1 MKASPFIL
9 ISCAAALFLSCGS
22 KEDSSKTTSPPQKVK
37 IEKALVSSVED
48 TYEAMGT
55 VRSKT
60 ISVLSSKV
68 LGRILF
74 IHVREGD
81 RVKVGQLLVEIDDRE
96 MKAQLEKSR
105 AGLKE
110 AHYALDEIEKA
121 IRGGEAEKKAAD
133 ARLELASS
141 TLDRYKGL
149 FERRSVSSQEFDE
162 VQTKHT
168 AAKADADLASER
180 LQALLAKKN
189 QIIAR
194 IDQAKADTANAE
206 AFLSHARILSPIDG
220 IVTSKPAD
228 VGQMAAPGTTPLL
241 SVEDESHY
249 RLEALVEESR
259 IGLIHLGDPV
269 SVVFD
274 AFGQKP
280 MPGQVSEIVPT
291 LDPASRSYIIKI
303 DLRAPDSSPLFR
315 SGLFG
320 KARFNTGTKKV
331 LTVPV
336 QSVLERG
343 QLTFVY
349 VVDPAKIAHMRLIQ
363 TGKPYGDRVEVLSG
377 LSEGDLVILEPL
389 SAVKDGAAVEPGAPS

>member
-9 ISCAAALFLSCGS
+9 IGCAAALFLSCGS
-22 KEDSSKTTSPPQKVK
+22 KEDFSKTAPVPQKVK
-37 IEKALVSSVED
+37 IEKVQASPVED

-68 LGRILF
+68 LGRIVS
-74 IHVREGD
+74 IPVREGD
-81 RVKVGQLLVEIDDRE
+81 RVKAGQLLVEIDDRE
-96 MKAQLEKSR
+96 MKAQLQKSQ

-110 AHYALDEIEKA
+110 TQYALDEIEKA

-133 ARLELASS
+133 ARLALASS
-141 TLDRYKGL
+141 TLDRFKGL

-162 VQTKHT
+162 VQTKNT
-168 AAKADADLASER
+168 AAKADADQASER

-206 AFLSHARILSPIDG
+206 AFLSHTRILSPIDG
-220 IVTSKPAD
+220 IVTTKPAD
-228 VGQMAAPGTTPLL
+228 LGQMAAPGTHLL

-259 IGLIHLGDPV
+259 ISRIHLGDTV
-269 SVVFD
+269 SVSID
-274 AFGQKP
+274 ALGQKP
-280 MPGQVSEIVPT
+280 MAGQVSEIVPA
-291 LDPASRSYIIKI
+291 LDPASRSTIIKI
-303 DLRAPDSSPLFR
+303 DLRAPDSSTLFR

-320 KARFNTGTKKV
+320 KARFNTGAKQV

-363 TGKPYGDRVEVLSG
+363 TGKRYGDRVEILSG
-377 LSEGDLVILEPL
+377 LSEGDQVVLEPL
-389 SAVKDGAAVEPGAPS
+389 SAVKDGAAVEPGESS

>member
-9 ISCAAALFLSCGS
+9 IGCAAALFLSCGS
-22 KEDSSKTTSPPQKVK
+22 KEDFSKTAPVPQKVK
-37 IEKALVSSVED
+37 IEKVQASPVED

-68 LGRILF
+68 LGRIVS
-74 IHVREGD
+74 IPVREGD
-81 RVKVGQLLVEIDDRE
+81 RVKAGQLLVEIDDRE
-96 MKAQLEKSR
+96 MKAQLQKSR

-110 AHYALDEIEKA
+110 TQYALDEMEKA
-121 IRGGEAEKKAAD
+121 IRAGEAEKKAAD
-133 ARLELASS
+133 ARFSLASS

-162 VQTKHT
+162 VQTKNA
-168 AAKADADLASER
+168 AAKADADQASER
-180 LQALLAKKN
+180 LQGLLAKKN

-194 IDQAKADTANAE
+194 IDQAKADMANVE
-206 AFLSHARILSPIDG
+206 AFLSHTRILSPIDG
-220 IVTSKPAD
+220 IVTTKPAD
-228 VGQMAAPGTTPLL
+228 LGQMAAPGTPLL

-259 IGLIHLGDPV
+259 ISRIHLGDTV
-269 SVVFD
+269 SVSID
-274 AFGQKP
+274 ALGQKP
-280 MPGQVSEIVPT
+280 MDGQVSEIVPA
-291 LDPASRSYIIKI
+291 LDPASRSTIIKI
-303 DLRAPDSSPLFR
+303 DLRAPDSSTLFR

-320 KARFNTGTKKV
+320 KARFNTGTKRV

-377 LSEGDLVILEPL
+377 LSEGDQVIVEPL
-389 SAVKDGAAVEPGAPS
+389 PAVKDGATVEPGVPS

>member
-1 MKASPFIL
+1 MKGNPFIL
-9 ISCAAALFLSCGS
+9 IGCVVALFLSCGP
-22 KEDSSKTTSPPQKVK
+22 KEDLSKTASPPQKVK
-37 IEKALVSSVED
+37 IEKAQASPVEN

-68 LGRILF
+68 LGLILS

-81 RVKVGQLLVEIDDRE
+81 RVKAGQLLVEIDDRE

-110 AHYALDEIEKA
+110 SQYALDEIEKA

-133 ARLELASS
+133 ARLALASS

-162 VQTKHT
+162 VQTKNT
-168 AAKADADLASER
+168 AAKADADQASER

-194 IDQAKADTANAE
+194 IDQAKADTVNAE
-206 AFLSHARILSPIDG
+206 AFLSHTRILSPIDG
-220 IVTSKPAD
+220 IVTAKPAD
-228 VGQMAAPGTTPLL
+228 VGQMAAPGTPLL
-241 SVEDESHY
+241 SVEDETHY

-259 IGLIHLGDPV
+259 IGRIHLGDPV
-269 SVVFD
+269 SVSID
-274 AFGQKP
+274 ALGQKP
-280 MPGQVSEIVPT
+280 IAGQVSEIVPA

-303 DLRAPDSSPLFR
+303 DLRTPDSSTLFR

-320 KARFNTGTKKV
+320 KVRFNTGTKKV

-363 TGKPYGDRVEVLSG
+363 TGKTYGDRVEVLSG
-377 LSEGDLVILEPL
+377 LSEGDQVILEPL
-389 SAVKDGAAVEPGAPS
+389 SAVKDGAAVEPGVPS

>member
-1 MKASPFIL
+1 MKGNPFIL
-9 ISCAAALFLSCGS
+9 IGCAAALFLSCGS
-22 KEDSSKTTSPPQKVK
+22 KEDFSKTAPVPQKVK
-37 IEKALVSSVED
+37 IEKVQASPVED

-60 ISVLSSKV
+60 ISLLSSKV
-68 LGRILF
+68 LGRIVS
-74 IHVREGD
+74 IPVREGD
-81 RVKVGQLLVEIDDRE
+81 RVKAGQLLVEIDDRE
-96 MKAQLEKSR
+96 MKAQLQKSQ

-110 AHYALDEIEKA
+110 TQYALDEMEKT
-121 IRGGEAEKKAAD
+121 IRAGEAEKKAAD
-133 ARLELASS
+133 ARLALASS
-141 TLDRYKGL
+141 TLDRFKGL

-162 VQTKHT
+162 VQTKNT
-168 AAKADADLASER
+168 AAKADADQASER

-206 AFLSHARILSPIDG
+206 AFLSHTRILSPIDG
-220 IVTSKPAD
+220 IVTTKPAD
-228 VGQMAAPGTTPLL
+228 LGQMAAPGTHLL

-259 IGLIHLGDPV
+259 ISRIHRGDTV
-269 SVVFD
+269 SVSID
-274 AFGQKP
+274 ALGQKP
-280 MPGQVSEIVPT
+280 MAGQVSEIVPA
-291 LDPASRSYIIKI
+291 LDPASRSTIIKI
-303 DLRAPDSSPLFR
+303 DLRVPDSSTLFR

-320 KARFNTGTKKV
+320 KARFNTGAKQV

-363 TGKPYGDRVEVLSG
+363 TGKRYGDRVEILSG
-377 LSEGDLVILEPL
+377 LSEGDPVVLEPL
-389 SAVKDGAAVEPGAPS
+389 PAVKDGAAVEPGESS

>member
-1 MKASPFIL
+1 MKANPFIL
-9 ISCAAALFLSCGS
+9 IGFAAALFLSCGS
-22 KEDSSKTTSPPQKVK
+22 EEDFSKTAPVPQKVN
-37 IEKALVSSVED
+37 IEKALVSPVED
-48 TYEAMGT
+48 TYEAIGT

-68 LGRILF
+68 LGRIVS
-74 IHVREGD
+74 IPVREGD
-81 RVKVGQLLVEIDDRE
+81 RVKAGRLLVEIDDRE
-96 MKAQLEKSR
+96 MKAQFEKSW

-110 AHYALDEIEKA
+110 AQYALDEIEKA

-133 ARLELASS
+133 ARLALASS

-168 AAKADADLASER
+168 AARADADQASER
-180 LQALLAKKN
+180 FQALIAKKS
-189 QIIAR
+189 QILAR
-194 IDQAKADTANAE
+194 IDQAKADTRNAE
-206 AFLSHARILSPIDG
+206 AFLSHTRILSPIDG
-220 IVTSKPAD
+220 IVTSKPSD
-228 VGQMAAPGTTPLL
+228 LGQMAVPGTPILT
-241 SVEDESHY
+241 VEDDNHY
-249 RLEALVEESR
+249 RLEVLVEESR
-259 IGLIHLGDPV
+259 IGRIYLGDPV
-269 SVVFD
+269 SVSID
-274 AFGQKP
+274 AAEQKP
-280 MPGQVSEIVPT
+280 MAGQVSEIVPA

-303 DLRAPDSSPLFR
+303 DLRAPGSSTLFR

-363 TGKPYGDRVEVLSG
+363 TGKSYGDRVQVLSG
-377 LSEGDLVILEPL
+377 LSEGDQVIVEPL
-389 SAVKDGAAVEPGAPS
+389 TAVKDGAAVEPGESS

>member
-1 MKASPFIL
+1 MHRTVLVL
-9 ISCAAALFLSCGS
+9 IGLTAALLLSCGS
-22 KEDSSKTTSPPQKVK
+22 EEDSPKTPPVPLKVK
-37 IEKALVSSVED
+37 VEKAQASPVEE
-48 TYEAMGT
+48 TYEAVGT

-60 ISVLSSKV
+60 VSILSSQA
-68 LGRILF
+68 LGRIVS

-81 RVKVGQLLVEIDDRE
+81 RVKAGQLLVEIDDRE

-110 AHYALDEIEKA
+110 SQFALDEIEKA
-121 IRGGEAEKKAAD
+121 IRGGEAEKKAAE
-133 ARLELASS
+133 ARLALASS

-162 VQTKHT
+162 VQTKST
-168 AAKADADLASER
+168 AAKADADQASER

-194 IDQAKADTANAE
+194 IDQAKADTVNAE
-206 AFLSHARILSPIDG
+206 ASLSHTRILSPIDG
-220 IVTSKPAD
+220 IVTAKPAD
-228 VGQMAAPGTTPLL
+228 VGQMAAPGTPLL
-241 SVEDESHY
+241 SVEDETHY

-259 IGLIHLGDPV
+259 IGRIHLGDPV
-269 SVVFD
+269 SVSID
-274 AFGQKP
+274 ALGQKP
-280 MPGQVSEIVPT
+280 IAGQVSEIVPA

-303 DLRAPDSSPLFR
+303 DLRSPDSSTLFR

-320 KARFNTGTKKV
+320 KVRFNTGTKKV

-349 VVDPAKIAHMRLIQ
+349 VVDPAKIARMRLIQ
-363 TGKPYGDRVEVLSG
+363 TGKTYGDRVEVLSG
-377 LSEGDLVILEPL
+377 LSEGDQVILEPL

>member
-9 ISCAAALFLSCGS
+9 IGCAAALFLSCGS
-22 KEDSSKTTSPPQKVK
+22 KEDFSKTAPVPQKVK
-37 IEKALVSSVED
+37 IEKVQASPVED

-68 LGRILF
+68 LGRIVS
-74 IHVREGD
+74 IPVREGD
-81 RVKVGQLLVEIDDRE
+81 RVKAGQLLVEIDDRE
-96 MKAQLEKSR
+96 MKAQLQKSR

-110 AHYALDEIEKA
+110 TQYALDEMEKA

-133 ARLELASS
+133 ARLALASS
-141 TLDRYKGL
+141 TLDRFKGL

-162 VQTKHT
+162 VQTKNT
-168 AAKADADLASER
+168 AAKADADQASER

-189 QIIAR
+189 QSIAR

-206 AFLSHARILSPIDG
+206 AFLSHTRILSPIDG
-220 IVTSKPAD
+220 IVTTKPAD
-228 VGQMAAPGTTPLL
+228 LGQMAAPGTHLL

-259 IGLIHLGDPV
+259 ISRIHLGDTV
-269 SVVFD
+269 SVSID
-274 AFGQKP
+274 ALGQKP
-280 MPGQVSEIVPT
+280 MAAQVSEIVPA
-291 LDPASRSYIIKI
+291 LDPASRSTIIKI
-303 DLRAPDSSPLFR
+303 DLRAPDSSMLFR

-320 KARFNTGTKKV
+320 KARFNTGAKQV
-331 LTVPV
+331 LAVPV

-363 TGKPYGDRVEVLSG
+363 TGKRYGDRVEILSG
-377 LSEGDLVILEPL
+377 LSEGDQVVLEPL
-389 SAVKDGAAVEPGAPS
+389 PAVKDGAAVEPGESS

>member
-1 MKASPFIL
+1 MKGNPFIL
-9 ISCAAALFLSCGS
+9 IGCVVALFLSCGS
-22 KEDSSKTTSPPQKVK
+22 KEDLSKTASPPQKVK
-37 IEKALVSSVED
+37 IEKAQASPVEN

-68 LGRILF
+68 LGLILS

-81 RVKVGQLLVEIDDRE
+81 RVKAGQLLVEIDDRE

-110 AHYALDEIEKA
+110 SQFALDEIEKA

-133 ARLELASS
+133 ARLALASS

-162 VQTKHT
+162 VQTKNT
-168 AAKADADLASER
+168 AAKADADQASER

-194 IDQAKADTANAE
+194 IDQAKADTVNAE
-206 AFLSHARILSPIDG
+206 AFLSHTRILSPIDG
-220 IVTSKPAD
+220 IVTAKPAD
-228 VGQMAAPGTTPLL
+228 VGQMAAPGTPLL
-241 SVEDESHY
+241 SVEDETHY

-259 IGLIHLGDPV
+259 IGRIHLGDPV
-269 SVVFD
+269 GVSID
-274 AFGQKP
+274 ALGQKP
-280 MPGQVSEIVPT
+280 IAGQVSEIVPA

-303 DLRAPDSSPLFR
+303 DLRSPDSSTLFR

-320 KARFNTGTKKV
+320 KVRFNTGTKKV

-363 TGKPYGDRVEVLSG
+363 TGKTYGDRVEVLSG
-377 LSEGDLVILEPL
+377 LSEGDQVILEPL
-389 SAVKDGAAVEPGAPS
+389 SAVKDGAAVEPGVPS

>member
-1 MKASPFIL
+1 MKGSPFIL
-9 ISCAAALFLSCGS
+9 IGCAAALFLSCGS
-22 KEDSSKTTSPPQKVK
+22 KEDFSKTAPVPQKVT
-37 IEKALVSSVED
+37 IEKVRASPVEE
-48 TYEAMGT
+48 TYDAVGT

-68 LGRILF
+68 LGRIVS
-74 IHVREGD
+74 ISVREGD
-81 RVKVGQLLVEIDDRE
+81 RVKAGQLLVEIDDRE

-110 AHYALDEIEKA
+110 SRYALDEMEKA

-133 ARLELASS
+133 ARLALALS

-149 FERRSVSSQEFDE
+149 YERRSVSSQEFDE
-162 VQTKHT
+162 VQTKNT
-168 AAKADADLASER
+168 AAKADADQASER
-180 LQALLAKKN
+180 LQALLAKKS

-194 IDQAKADTANAE
+194 IDQAKADTVNAE
-206 AFLSHARILSPIDG
+206 VFLSHTRILSPIDG

-228 VGQMAAPGTTPLL
+228 IGQMASPGTQLL
-241 SVEDESHY
+241 SVEDESLY

-259 IGLIHLGDPV
+259 IGRIHLGASV
-269 SVVFD
+269 SVSID
-274 AFGQKP
+274 ALGQNP
-280 MPGQVSEIVPT
+280 MSGQVSEIVPA

-303 DLRAPDSSPLFR
+303 DLRAPDSSTLFR

-320 KARFNTGTKKV
+320 KARFNTGTKQV

-336 QSVLERG
+336 QSILERG

-349 VVDPAKIAHMRLIQ
+349 VADSAKTAHMRLIQ
-363 TGKPYGDRVEVLSG
+363 TGKPYGDRVEILSG
-377 LSEGDLVILEPL
+377 LSEGDQVIVEPL
-389 SAVKDGAAVEPGAPS
+389 SAVKDGATVEPGEAS

>member
-9 ISCAAALFLSCGS
+9 IGCAATLFLSCGS
-22 KEDSSKTTSPPQKVK
+22 KEDLSKTASPPRKVK
-37 IEKALVSSVED
+37 IEKIYASPVEN

-60 ISVLSSKV
+60 VSVLSSQA
-68 LGRILF
+68 LGRIVS

-81 RVKVGQLLVEIDDRE
+81 RVKAGQLLVEIDDRE
-96 MKAQLEKSR
+96 MKAQLEKAR

-110 AHYALDEIEKA
+110 SQFALDEIERA

-133 ARLELASS
+133 ARLALASS

-162 VQTKHT
+162 VQTKST
-168 AAKADADLASER
+168 AAKADADQASER

-194 IDQAKADTANAE
+194 IDQAKADTVNAE
-206 AFLSHARILSPIDG
+206 ALLSHTRILSPIDG
-220 IVTSKPAD
+220 IVTAKPAD
-228 VGQMAAPGTTPLL
+228 VGQMAAPGTPLL
-241 SVEDESHY
+241 SVEDETHY

-259 IGLIHLGDPV
+259 IGQIHLGDPV
-269 SVVFD
+269 SVSID
-274 AFGQKP
+274 ALGQKP
-280 MPGQVSEIVPT
+280 MTGQVSEIVPA
-291 LDPASRSYIIKI
+291 LDPASRSYIVKI
-303 DLRAPDSSPLFR
+303 DLRTPDSSALFR

-331 LTVPV
+331 MTVPV

-363 TGKPYGDRVEVLSG
+363 TGKTYGDRVEVLSG
-377 LSEGDLVILEPL
+377 LSEGDQVILEPL
-389 SAVKDGAAVEPGAPS
+389 PAVKDGAAVEPGVPS

>member
-1 MKASPFIL
+1 MKGNPFIL
-9 ISCAAALFLSCGS
+9 IGCVVALFLSCGS
-22 KEDSSKTTSPPQKVK
+22 KEDLSKTASPPQKVK
-37 IEKALVSSVED
+37 IEKAQASPVEN

-68 LGRILF
+68 LGLILS

-81 RVKVGQLLVEIDDRE
+81 RVKAGQLLVEIDDRE

-110 AHYALDEIEKA
+110 SQFALDEIEKA

-133 ARLELASS
+133 ARLALASS

-162 VQTKHT
+162 VQTKNT
-168 AAKADADLASER
+168 AAKADADQASER

-194 IDQAKADTANAE
+194 IDQAKADTVNAE
-206 AFLSHARILSPIDG
+206 AFLSHTRILSPIDG
-220 IVTSKPAD
+220 IVTAKPAD
-228 VGQMAAPGTTPLL
+228 VGQMAAPGTPLL
-241 SVEDESHY
+241 SVEDETHY

-259 IGLIHLGDPV
+259 IGRIHLGDPV
-269 SVVFD
+269 SVSID
-274 AFGQKP
+274 ALGQKP
-280 MPGQVSEIVPT
+280 IAGQVSEIVPA

-303 DLRAPDSSPLFR
+303 DLRSPDSSTLFR

-320 KARFNTGTKKV
+320 KVRFNTGTKKV

-363 TGKPYGDRVEVLSG
+363 TGKTYGDRVEVLSG
-377 LSEGDLVILEPL
+377 LSEGDQVILEPL
-389 SAVKDGAAVEPGAPS
+389 SAVKDGAAVEPGVPS

>member
-1 MKASPFIL
+1 MKGNPFIL
-9 ISCAAALFLSCGS
+9 IGCAAALFLSCGS
-22 KEDSSKTTSPPQKVK
+22 KEDFSKTAPVPQKVK
-37 IEKALVSSVED
+37 IEKVQASPVED

-68 LGRILF
+68 LGRIVS
-74 IHVREGD
+74 IPVREGD
-81 RVKVGQLLVEIDDRE
+81 RVKAGQLLVEIDDRE
-96 MKAQLEKSR
+96 MKAQLQKSR

-110 AHYALDEIEKA
+110 TQYALDEIEKA
-121 IRGGEAEKKAAD
+121 IRAGEAEKKAAD
-133 ARLELASS
+133 ARLALASS
-141 TLDRYKGL
+141 TLDRFKGL

-162 VQTKHT
+162 VQTKNT
-168 AAKADADLASER
+168 AAKADADQASER

-206 AFLSHARILSPIDG
+206 AFLSHTRILSPIDG
-220 IVTSKPAD
+220 IVTTKPAD
-228 VGQMAAPGTTPLL
+228 LGQMAAPGTHLL

-259 IGLIHLGDPV
+259 ISRIHLGDTV
-269 SVVFD
+269 SVSID
-274 AFGQKP
+274 ALGQKP
-280 MPGQVSEIVPT
+280 MAGQVSEIVPA
-291 LDPASRSYIIKI
+291 LDPASRSTIIKI
-303 DLRAPDSSPLFR
+303 DLRAPDSSTLFR

-320 KARFNTGTKKV
+320 KARFNTGAKQV

-363 TGKPYGDRVEVLSG
+363 TGKRYGDRVEILSG
-377 LSEGDLVILEPL
+377 LSEGDQVILEPL
-389 SAVKDGAAVEPGAPS
+389 SAVKDGAAVEPGESS

>member
-1 MKASPFIL
+1 MKGNPFIL
-9 ISCAAALFLSCGS
+9 IGCAAALFLSCGS
-22 KEDSSKTTSPPQKVK
+22 KEDFSKTAPVPQKVK
-37 IEKALVSSVED
+37 IEKVQASPVED

-68 LGRILF
+68 LGRIVS
-74 IHVREGD
+74 IPVREGD
-81 RVKVGQLLVEIDDRE
+81 RVKAGQLLVEIDDRE
-96 MKAQLEKSR
+96 MKAQLQKSQ

-110 AHYALDEIEKA
+110 TQYALDEIEKA

-133 ARLELASS
+133 ARLALASS
-141 TLDRYKGL
+141 TLDRFKGL

-162 VQTKHT
+162 VQTKNT
-168 AAKADADLASER
+168 AAKADADQASER

-206 AFLSHARILSPIDG
+206 AFLSHTRILSPIDG
-220 IVTSKPAD
+220 IVTTKPAD
-228 VGQMAAPGTTPLL
+228 LGQMAAPGTHLL

-259 IGLIHLGDPV
+259 ISRIHLGDTV
-269 SVVFD
+269 SVSID
-274 AFGQKP
+274 ALGQKP
-280 MPGQVSEIVPT
+280 MAGQVSEIVPA
-291 LDPASRSYIIKI
+291 LDPASRSTIIKI
-303 DLRAPDSSPLFR
+303 DLRAPDSSTLFR

-320 KARFNTGTKKV
+320 KARFNTGAKQV

-363 TGKPYGDRVEVLSG
+363 TGKRYGDRVEILSG
-377 LSEGDLVILEPL
+377 LSEGDQVVLEPL
-389 SAVKDGAAVEPGAPS
+389 PAVKDGAAVEPGESS

>member
-9 ISCAAALFLSCGS
+9 IGCAAALFLSCES
-22 KEDSSKTTSPPQKVK
+22 KEDFSKTAPVPQKVK
-37 IEKALVSSVED
+37 IEKVQASPLED

-68 LGRILF
+68 LGRIVS
-74 IHVREGD
+74 IPVREGD
-81 RVKVGQLLVEIDDRE
+81 RVKAGQLLVEIDDRE
-96 MKAQLEKSR
+96 MKAQLQKSQ

-110 AHYALDEIEKA
+110 TQYALDEIEKA

-133 ARLELASS
+133 ARLALASS
-141 TLDRYKGL
+141 TLDRFKGL

-162 VQTKHT
+162 VQTKNT
-168 AAKADADLASER
+168 AAKADADQASER

-206 AFLSHARILSPIDG
+206 AFLSHTRILSPIDG
-220 IVTSKPAD
+220 IVTTKPAD
-228 VGQMAAPGTTPLL
+228 LGQMAAPGTHLL

-259 IGLIHLGDPV
+259 ISRIHLGDTV
-269 SVVFD
+269 SVSID
-274 AFGQKP
+274 ALGQKP
-280 MPGQVSEIVPT
+280 MAGQVSEIVPA
-291 LDPASRSYIIKI
+291 LDPASRSTIIKI
-303 DLRAPDSSPLFR
+303 DLRAPDSSTLFR

-320 KARFNTGTKKV
+320 KARFNTGAKQV

-363 TGKPYGDRVEVLSG
+363 TGKRYGDRVEILSG
-377 LSEGDLVILEPL
+377 LSEGDPVVLEPL
-389 SAVKDGAAVEPGAPS
+389 PAVKDGAAVEPGESS

>member
-9 ISCAAALFLSCGS
+9 IGCAAALFLSCGS
-22 KEDSSKTTSPPQKVK
+22 KEDFSKTAPVPQKVK
-37 IEKALVSSVED
+37 IEKVQASPVED

-68 LGRILF
+68 LGRIVS
-74 IHVREGD
+74 IPVREGD
-81 RVKVGQLLVEIDDRE
+81 RVKAGQLLVEIDDRE
-96 MKAQLEKSR
+96 MKAQLQKSQ

-110 AHYALDEIEKA
+110 TQYALDEIEKA
-121 IRGGEAEKKAAD
+121 IHGGEAEKKAAD
-133 ARLELASS
+133 ARLALASS
-141 TLDRYKGL
+141 TLDRFKGL

-162 VQTKHT
+162 VQTKNT
-168 AAKADADLASER
+168 AAKADADQASER

-206 AFLSHARILSPIDG
+206 AFLSHTRILSPIDG
-220 IVTSKPAD
+220 IVTTKPAD
-228 VGQMAAPGTTPLL
+228 LGQMAAPGTHLL

-259 IGLIHLGDPV
+259 ISRIHLGDTV
-269 SVVFD
+269 SVSID
-274 AFGQKP
+274 ALGQKP
-280 MPGQVSEIVPT
+280 MAGQVSEIVPA
-291 LDPASRSYIIKI
+291 LDPASRSTIIKI
-303 DLRAPDSSPLFR
+303 DLRAPDSSTLFR

-320 KARFNTGTKKV
+320 KARFNTGAKQV

-363 TGKPYGDRVEVLSG
+363 TGKRYGDRVEILSG
-377 LSEGDLVILEPL
+377 LSEGDQVVLEPL
-389 SAVKDGAAVEPGAPS
+389 PAVKDGAAVEPGESS

>member
-9 ISCAAALFLSCGS
+9 IGCAAALFLSCGS
-22 KEDSSKTTSPPQKVK
+22 KEDFSKTAPVPQKVK
-37 IEKALVSSVED
+37 IEKVQASPVED

-68 LGRILF
+68 LGRIVS
-74 IHVREGD
+74 IPVREGD
-81 RVKVGQLLVEIDDRE
+81 RVKAGQLLLEIDDRE
-96 MKAQLEKSR
+96 MKAQLQKSR

-110 AHYALDEIEKA
+110 TQYALDEMEKA

-133 ARLELASS
+133 ARLALASS
-141 TLDRYKGL
+141 TLDRFKGL

-162 VQTKHT
+162 VQTKNT
-168 AAKADADLASER
+168 AAKADADQASER

-206 AFLSHARILSPIDG
+206 AFLSHTRILSPIDG
-220 IVTSKPAD
+220 IVTTKPAD
-228 VGQMAAPGTTPLL
+228 LGQMAAPGTHLL

-259 IGLIHLGDPV
+259 ISRIHLGDTV
-269 SVVFD
+269 SVSID
-274 AFGQKP
+274 ALGQKP
-280 MPGQVSEIVPT
+280 MAGQVSEIVPA
-291 LDPASRSYIIKI
+291 LDPASRSTIIKI
-303 DLRAPDSSPLFR
+303 DLRASDSSTLFQ

-320 KARFNTGTKKV
+320 KARFNTGAKQV

-363 TGKPYGDRVEVLSG
+363 TGKRYGDRVEILSG
-377 LSEGDLVILEPL
+377 LSEGDPVVLEPL
-389 SAVKDGAAVEPGAPS
+389 PAVKDGAAVEPGEPS

>member
-1 MKASPFIL
+1 MKGSPFIL
-9 ISCAAALFLSCGS
+9 IGCAAALFLSCGS
-22 KEDSSKTTSPPQKVK
+22 KEDFSKTAPVPQKVK
-37 IEKALVSSVED
+37 IEKVQVSHVED

-68 LGRILF
+68 LGRVVTIP
-74 IHVREGD
+74 VREGD
-81 RVKVGQLLVEIDDRE
+81 RVKAGQLLVEIDDRE
-96 MKAQLEKSR
+96 MKAQLQKSQ

-110 AHYALDEIEKA
+110 AQYALDEIEKG

-133 ARLELASS
+133 ARLALASS
-141 TLDRYKGL
+141 TFDRYKGL
-149 FERRSVSSQEFDE
+149 FERRSVSLQELDE
-162 VQTKHT
+162 VQTKNT
-168 AAKADADLASER
+168 AANADADQASER
-180 LQALLAKKN
+180 LQALLAKRN

-194 IDQAKADTANAE
+194 IDQAKADTVNAE
-206 AFLSHARILSPIDG
+206 AFLSHTRILSPIDG
-220 IVTSKPAD
+220 IVTTKPAD
-228 VGQMAAPGTTPLL
+228 IGQMAAPGTPLL

-259 IGLIHLGDPV
+259 IGRIHLADPV
-269 SVVFD
+269 SVSLD
-274 AFGQKP
+274 ALGQKP
-280 MPGQVSEIVPT
+280 MAGQVSEIVPA

-303 DLRAPDSSPLFR
+303 DLRAPDSSTLFR

-336 QSVLERG
+336 HSVLERG

-377 LSEGDLVILEPL
+377 LSEGDQVIVEPL
-389 SAVKDGAAVEPGAPS
+389 PAVKDGATVEPGVPS

>member
-1 MKASPFIL
+1 MKGSPFIL
-9 ISCAAALFLSCGS
+9 IGCAAALFLSCGS
-22 KEDSSKTTSPPQKVK
+22 KEEFSKTAPVPRKVK
-37 IEKALVSSVED
+37 IEKVQASPVED

-68 LGRILF
+68 LGRIVS
-74 IHVREGD
+74 IPVREGD
-81 RVKVGQLLVEIDDRE
+81 RVKAGQLLVEIDDRE
-96 MKAQLEKSR
+96 MKAQLQKSQ

-110 AHYALDEIEKA
+110 TQYALDEMEKA

-133 ARLELASS
+133 ARLALASS
-141 TLDRYKGL
+141 TLDRFKGL

-162 VQTKHT
+162 VQTKNT
-168 AAKADADLASER
+168 AAKADADQASER

-206 AFLSHARILSPIDG
+206 AFLSHTRILSPIDG
-220 IVTSKPAD
+220 IVTTKPAD
-228 VGQMAAPGTTPLL
+228 LGQMAAPGTHLL

-259 IGLIHLGDPV
+259 ISRIHLGDTV
-269 SVVFD
+269 SVSID
-274 AFGQKP
+274 ALGQKP
-280 MPGQVSEIVPT
+280 MAGQVSEIVPA
-291 LDPASRSYIIKI
+291 LDPASRSTIIKI
-303 DLRAPDSSPLFR
+303 DLRAPDSSTLFR

-320 KARFNTGTKKV
+320 KARFNTGAKQV

-363 TGKPYGDRVEVLSG
+363 TGKRYGDRVEILSG
-377 LSEGDLVILEPL
+377 LSEGDQVVLEPL
-389 SAVKDGAAVEPGAPS
+389 PAVKDGAAVEPGESS

>member
-1 MKASPFIL
+1 MKGNPFIL
-9 ISCAAALFLSCGS
+9 IGCAAALFLSCGS
-22 KEDSSKTTSPPQKVK
+22 KEDFSKTAPVPQKVK
-37 IEKALVSSVED
+37 IEKVQASPVED

-68 LGRILF
+68 LGRIVS
-74 IHVREGD
+74 IPVREGD
-81 RVKVGQLLVEIDDRE
+81 RVKADQLLVEIDDRE
-96 MKAQLEKSR
+96 MKAQLQKSR

-110 AHYALDEIEKA
+110 AQYTLDEIERT
-121 IRGGEAEKKAAD
+121 IRAGEAEKKAAE
-133 ARLELASS
+133 ARLALASS
-141 TLDRYKGL
+141 TLDRFKNL

-162 VQTKHT
+162 VQTKKT
-168 AAKADADLASER
+168 AANADADQASER

-206 AFLSHARILSPIDG
+206 AFLSHTRILSPIDG
-220 IVTSKPAD
+220 IVTTKPAD
-228 VGQMAAPGTTPLL
+228 LGQMAAPGTHLL
-241 SVEDESHY
+241 SVEDESRY

-259 IGLIHLGDPV
+259 IGRVHLGDTV
-269 SVVFD
+269 SVSID
-274 AFGQKP
+274 ALGQKP
-280 MPGQVSEIVPT
+280 MPGQVSEIVPA
-291 LDPASRSYIIKI
+291 LDPASRSTIIKI
-303 DLRAPDSSPLFR
+303 DLRAPDSSALFR

-320 KARFNTGTKKV
+320 KVRFNTGTKQV

-343 QLTFVY
+343 QLAFVY

-363 TGKPYGDRVEVLSG
+363 TGKRYGDRVEILSG
-377 LSEGDLVILEPL
+377 LSEGDQVVLEPL
-389 SAVKDGAAVEPGAPS
+389 SAVNDGAAVEPGESS

>member
-1 MKASPFIL
+1 
-9 ISCAAALFLSCGS
+9 
-22 KEDSSKTTSPPQKVK
+22 
-37 IEKALVSSVED
+37 
-48 TYEAMGT
+48 
-55 VRSKT
+55 
-60 ISVLSSKV
+60 
-68 LGRILF
+68 
-74 IHVREGD
+74 
-81 RVKVGQLLVEIDDRE
+81 
-96 MKAQLEKSR
+96 
-105 AGLKE
+105 
-110 AHYALDEIEKA
+110 
-121 IRGGEAEKKAAD
+121 
-133 ARLELASS
+133 
-141 TLDRYKGL
+141 
-149 FERRSVSSQEFDE
+149 
-162 VQTKHT
+162 
-168 AAKADADLASER
+168 
-180 LQALLAKKN
+180 
-189 QIIAR
+189 
-194 IDQAKADTANAE
+194 
-206 AFLSHARILSPIDG
+206 
-220 IVTSKPAD
+220 
-228 VGQMAAPGTTPLL
+228 
-241 SVEDESHY
+241 
-249 RLEALVEESR
+249 VEESR